1 MTIKF
6 LKMKKILIYFLFA
19 CITSLS
25 YSQESK
31 NDTLKLDKKKF
42 LKELS
47 ENACKCIDSIYTY
60 NKKKDSITSE
70 IHRCIDQQVGAYQ
83 LGIKFSNIEKLK
95 EATATVDGKKEIN
108 ISLSLDPNSKEY
120 KEYYYEIEE
129 YLMGNCSSIKKKM
142 AENEII
148 GEKSYSNNEEAMRYY
163 QLGLDESKKEDFTKA
178 IENYKKALVLD
189 PNFAFAY
196 DNIGICYRRL
206 NEYDK
211 AIDAYEKSLKID
223 PNGTM
228 PLLNI
233 AVAYL
238 YNKEYKKAVKSYEKL
253 AKLEPNNPEVFY
265 GIGNIYAQYLFDFEK
280 ALDNLC
286 QAYNIYVRTKSPYRT
301 DAEKLIQYVY
311 SELKKQGKEAIF
323 EVILKKH
330 NISSK

>member
-1 MTIKF
+1 
-6 LKMKKILIYFLFA
+6 MKKILIYFLFA

-95 EATATVDGKKEIN
+95 EAAATVDGKKEIN

-311 SELKKQGKEAIF
+311 SELKKEGKEAIF
-323 EVILKKH
+323 EEILKKH

>member
-1 MTIKF
+1 
-6 LKMKKILIYFLFA
+6 MKKYIVYSLFA
-19 CITSLS
+19 FITSMS
-25 YSQESK
+25 YSQEAK
-31 NDTLKLDKKKF
+31 KDTLKFDKKKF

-47 ENACKCIDSIYTY
+47 ENACQCIDSISTY

-95 EATATVDGKKEIN
+95 EAAETVDGNKQVN

-120 KEYYYEIEE
+120 KGYYFEIEE
-129 YLMGNCSSIKKKM
+129 FLMGNCSSIKKKM

-163 QLGLDESKKEDFTKA
+163 QLGLDETKKEDFAKA

-206 NEYDK
+206 NEFDK

-228 PLLNI
+228 PLMNI

-253 AKLEPNNPEVFY
+253 AKLDPTNPEVFY
-265 GIGNIYAQYLFDFEK
+265 GIGNIYAQYLFDYEK

-301 DAEKLIQYVY
+301 DAETLIRIVY
-311 SELKKQGKEAIF
+311 GELKKQGKESLF
-323 EVILKKH
+323 DEILKKH

>member
-1 MTIKF
+1 
-6 LKMKKILIYFLFA
+6 MKKILIYFLFA

>member
-1 MTIKF
+1 
-6 LKMKKILIYFLFA
+6 MKKILIYFLFA

-70 IHRCIDQQVGAYQ
+70 IHRCVDQQVGAYQ

-95 EATATVDGKKEIN
+95 EAATTVDGKKEIN

-120 KEYYYEIEE
+120 KKYYYEIEE